1 MKAADLKLSE
11 LVDFEEGRLNLH
23 GRRLVLHDLHAFAQ
37 LRKDLIETVGADGA
51 RSVLTR
57 FGYFWGQADAAAMK
71 RIFEWDS
78 LSDLVLAGPRMHTIQ
93 GVVKASVRSL
103 DIDESTGRF
112 RMELTWHGS
121 GDAEEHVI
129 EMGRSDA
136 PVCWMM
142 VGYASGYASFCVNR
156 EVYFVER
163 TCAGKGD
170 PVCTAVGMDRES
182 WGAELKTFLPFF
194 QAEDVRGK
202 VLELT
207 RKLREQGRELAKQRQ
222 KLRLL
227 GGEQPAGLVEV
238 HSASFRKV
246 VELAARV
253 APYDT
258 SVLITGESGTGKE
271 VLARYIHANSHR
283 SKGPF
288 VGVNCAALPETL
300 LESEL
305 FGHKAGAFTGA
316 TRDRVGLFEEA
327 QKGTIF
333 LDEIGDIS
341 LAMQMKLLRVLQER
355 EIRRVGESAPRKV
368 DVRVIT
374 ATNQN
379 LAMAIQEG
387 RFREDLYYRLR
398 VIEIEVPPL
407 RSRLEDILHLARHF
421 CRVFARKLKIPNLR
435 IDATC
440 VDYLQSYNWPGNVR
454 ELENAIERAAVLS
467 KDGLILPE
475 HLPANVVHPIL
486 GPPGLVSPL
495 SRKLSDIEKDH
506 IQTVM
511 RLVGDNRTR
520 AARALGISPATLW
533 RKLKQM
539 NEEADGRS

>member
-1 MKAADLKLSE
+1 M
-11 LVDFEEGRLNLH
+11 
-23 GRRLVLHDLHAFAQ
+23 
-37 LRKDLIETVGADGA
+37 
-51 RSVLTR
+51 
-57 FGYFWGQADAAAMK
+57 
-71 RIFEWDS
+71 
-78 LSDLVLAGPRMHTIQ
+78 
-93 GVVKASVRSL
+93 
-103 DIDESTGRF
+103 
-112 RMELTWHGS
+112 
-121 GDAEEHVI
+121 
-129 EMGRSDA
+129 
-136 PVCWMM
+136 
-142 VGYASGYASFCVNR
+142 NR
-156 EVYFVER
+156 EVYFVEQK
-163 TCAGKGD
+163 CAGKGD
-170 PVCTAVGMDRES
+170 PVCTAVGKDKES
-182 WGAELKTFLPFF
+182 WGAELKSFLPFF

-202 VLELT
+202 VLGLT
-207 RKLREQGRELAKQRQ
+207 KKLHEQSRELAKQRQ
-222 KLRLL
+222 KLRQLE
-227 GGEQPAGLVEV
+227 GVQPVGFVEV

-246 VELAARV
+246 VELAGRV

-283 SKGPF
+283 AKGPF

-316 TRDRVGLFEEA
+316 IKDRVGLFEAA

-355 EIRRVGESAPRKV
+355 EIRRVGESSPHKV

-379 LAMAIQEG
+379 LVTAIQEG

-407 RSRLEDILHLARHF
+407 RSRTEDILHLARHF
-421 CRVFARKLKIPNLR
+421 SQQFARKLKIPNLR

-440 VDYLQSYNWPGNVR
+440 VDYLQAYSWPGNVR
-454 ELENAIERAAVLS
+454 ELENAIERAAVLC
-467 KDGLILPE
+467 KDGLISPE
-475 HLPANVVHPIL
+475 HLPANVVHPI
-486 GPPGLVSPL
+486 PGQSNMFSPL
-495 SRKLSDIEKDH
+495 ARKLSDVEAEH

-511 RLVGDNRTR
+511 RLVNDNKAR

-533 RKLKQM
+533 RKLKRM
-539 NEEADGRS
+539 NS